1 MNDFKTM
8 QDTHMAMLAR
18 QDANPDD
25 PDLTRDAQA
34 FINEAVVGSTF
45 LSDPGE
51 RDLLRAYLRY
61 WAGVIYQQTGAYP
74 KTELRPAESS
84 VGTAAPPELVTGP
97 PPAARGGLPRW
108 VLLAAAGLGLL
119 LVAVVFLQGLNV
131 LEQVE
136 PTVPPVLTD
145 EPGPGDNA
153 TGTPPPTRTLTPEPA
168 VPPTTIDSRNAVRVA
183 RLAEVTAHPGGA
195 LTVAFNPAG
204 AEVATGGADGL
215 ARFWRLPSLA
225 PSRELVDQE
234 GWVRAIAFSPD
245 ARASKTPPLFLA
257 GGNDRMLR
265 VYDRE
270 SLQPFARFLPS
281 AENSGFVF
289 AAQFNPDGRLI
300 ASGHGDGVARVW
312 DVSSGTEL
320 TAAPQNTRLAQVQG
334 LGTAVTDVAFRS
346 DGANLALALA
356 GSDNGLVVLDGSY
369 TNVICSVPSGPAT
382 AVAYAPD
389 SDILAGGTER
399 GALVRERRHDEPGR
413 AARRAP

>member
-168 VPPTTIDSRNAVRVA
+168 VPPGYHPSTKYWRTRAA
-183 RLAEVTAHPGGA
+183 AAVTAGQA
-195 LTVAFNPAG
+195 I
-204 AEVATGGADGL
+204 EV
-215 ARFWRLPSLA
+215 P
-225 PSRELVDQE
+225 
-234 GWVRAIAFSPD
+234 
-245 ARASKTPPLFLA
+245 
-257 GGNDRMLR
+257 
-265 VYDRE
+265 
-270 SLQPFARFLPS
+270 
-281 AENSGFVF
+281 
-289 AAQFNPDGRLI
+289 
-300 ASGHGDGVARVW
+300 
-312 DVSSGTEL
+312 
-320 TAAPQNTRLAQVQG
+320 
-334 LGTAVTDVAFRS
+334 
-346 DGANLALALA
+346 
-356 GSDNGLVVLDGSY
+356 
-369 TNVICSVPSGPAT
+369 
-382 AVAYAPD
+382 
-389 SDILAGGTER
+389 
-399 GALVRERRHDEPGR
+399 VRERVPHAAPLEAETIEHPG
-413 AARRAP
+413 A